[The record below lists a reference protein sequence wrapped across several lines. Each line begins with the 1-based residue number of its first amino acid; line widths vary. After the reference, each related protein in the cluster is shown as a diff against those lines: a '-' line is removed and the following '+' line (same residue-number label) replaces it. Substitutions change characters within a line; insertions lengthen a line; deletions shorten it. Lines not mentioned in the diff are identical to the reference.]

1 MKNNQSAYTLDLV
14 MLPND
19 KLEEYNKFIEQ
30 YGNVPD
36 KYIWREMYRVKGEV
50 SQEVLS
56 QHIKNLDAL
65 SKMEGFVTDDHK
77 QRMEMV
83 KNILTTETRMS
94 RPSQQA
100 EVETQFWGGSSLLLW
115 FLTLA
120 AIWRRPYFY

>member
-1 MKNNQSAYTLDLV
+1 MKNNQNAYTLDLV

-19 KLEEYNKFIEQ
+19 KLEEYNKFLEQ

-36 KYIWREMYRVKGEV
+36 KYILREMYRVKGTV

-65 SKMEGFVTDDHK
+65 STMEGFVTDDHK
-77 QRMEMV
+77 QRIEMV
-83 KNILTTETRMS
+83 KNILTAETRIS

-120 AIWRRPYFY
+120 AIWRRPFFF

>member
-1 MKNNQSAYTLDLV
+1 MKNNQNAYTLDLV

-19 KLEEYNKFIEQ
+19 KLGEYNKFLEQ

-36 KYIWREMYRVKGEV
+36 KYILREMYRVKGEV

-65 SKMEGFVTDDHK
+65 SNMEGFVTDDHK
-77 QRMEMV
+77 QKIEMV
-83 KNILTTETRMS
+83 KNILTAETRIS

-120 AIWRRPYFY
+120 AIWRRPFFF

>member
-1 MKNNQSAYTLDLV
+1 MKNNQNAYTLDLV

-19 KLEEYNKFIEQ
+19 KLEEYNKFLEQ

-36 KYIWREMYRVKGEV
+36 KYILREMYRVKGEV
-50 SQEVLS
+50 SQDVLS

-77 QRMEMV
+77 QRIEMV
-83 KNILTTETRMS
+83 KNILTAETRLS

-115 FLTLA
+115 FLALA
-120 AIWRRPYFY
+120 AIWRRPFFF